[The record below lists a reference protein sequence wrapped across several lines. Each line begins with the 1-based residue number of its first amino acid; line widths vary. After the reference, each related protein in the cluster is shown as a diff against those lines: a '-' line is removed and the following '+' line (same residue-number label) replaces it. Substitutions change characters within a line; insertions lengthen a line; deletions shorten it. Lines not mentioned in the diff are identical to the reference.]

1 MQLEQLRPHLW
12 RWTAPHPDWRPRAD
26 WDQEV
31 ASVAL
36 VRDEEFVLVDPLAP
50 PGQDAE
56 RFWRAVDRDVEHHG
70 APHVV
75 LTVPWHVRSTAEV
88 VQRYPGTRVWVY
100 EPGADDVELVTDRF
114 ADGDALPGGLVPF
127 GARGEPE
134 AVLWSAE
141 HRALISG
148 DVILSSNGGPRLLPA
163 SWLSRGVTLTEI
175 RTALAPLLELPVELI
190 LPALGEPVTEDAAA
204 ALARA
209 LSA

>member
-12 RWTAPHPDWRPRAD
+12 RWTAPHPDWSPQAD
-26 WDQEV
+26 WHQEV
-31 ASVAL
+31 ACAAI
-36 VRDEEFVLVDPLAP
+36 VRDQEFVLVDPLAP
-50 PGQDAE
+50 PGDDAE

-75 LTVPWHVRSTAEV
+75 LTNPWHIRSTAEV
-88 VQRYPGTRVWVY
+88 VERYAGTRVWAY
-100 EPGADDVELVTDRF
+100 EPGNVELVTDRF
-114 ADGDALPGGLVPF
+114 RDGDALPGGLVPF
-127 GARGEPE
+127 GARWEPE

-148 DVILSSNGGPRLLPA
+148 DVILGGPRLLPA
-163 SWLSRGVTLTEI
+163 SWLSGGVTLADV
-175 RTALAPLLELPVELI
+175 RAALAPLLELPVELI
-190 LPALGEPVTEDAAA
+190 LPAHGEPVTEDAAA